1 MSLTHVKEL
10 EAFARQTMSA
20 GGVQATIEYL
30 LNSNTSTYTDMSNAL
45 FAARNA
51 FVSTAGITSPRILV
65 TLADGT
71 TVFDSSRGANPNS
84 ANTPANA
91 TAKAIN
97 ENHMSRLAI
106 AAAMLGQSGVGMEK
120 KYSTSSQNF
129 EQYLAHRL
137 GRSQQDAV
145 GCIRYSFVA

>member
-20 GGVQATIEYL
+20 GGVQATIEYI
-30 LNSNTSTYTDMSNAL
+30 LNSNVNSYTDMSNAL
-45 FAARNA
+45 FAVRDNFSAA
-51 FVSTAGITSPRILV
+51 GVSAPRILV

-71 TVFDSSRGANPNS
+71 TVFDTTRSGNQ

-91 TAKAIN
+91 TNKNIN

-106 AAAMLGQSGVGMEK
+106 ASAMLGQSGVGMEK

-137 GRSQQDAV
+137 GRSQQDSL
-145 GCIRYSFVA
+145 GCIRWSFSA